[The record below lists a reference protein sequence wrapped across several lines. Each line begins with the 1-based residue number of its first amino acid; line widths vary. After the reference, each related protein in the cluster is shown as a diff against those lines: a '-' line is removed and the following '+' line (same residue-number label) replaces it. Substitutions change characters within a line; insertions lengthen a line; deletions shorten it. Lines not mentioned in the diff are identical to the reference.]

1 MEVLT
6 YATMPLPPGCIAAAS
21 LVNYAAMTRR
31 PGDGGAPA
39 TEATRKLLAQ
49 LDKIRGQ
56 LDTVDSEILGLLHR
70 RIELVRSVGKIK
82 EGLATRSWAPARE
95 KSILE
100 RLVHEN
106 RGRFPEHGLRQIFR
120 EIFSISREQERPIHV
135 GYLGLPGS
143 LTHAAAVEQFGS
155 ATRYQPGDSIEQV
168 FDRVASGDLDYGFVP
183 VEVSC
188 EGIVSSSLEVF
199 LRSDLRI
206 CAESF
211 YSLELCLAASAR
223 RKIRRVFMQPQVYGL
238 VREWIG
244 LEMPQGIEVS
254 LVAESREAAAAC
266 KATPGSACIT
276 QAFTARHFELKVL
289 RERIPYGPA
298 RKLRFLTAGTEVPRA
313 TSSDKTTIAF
323 SLTDRVG
330 VLEMALKPFRRHRIN
345 LTFLESYP
353 QSKASPTVTFFADIL
368 GHFERPAIAEAVEE
382 LRRNCAFVRVLG
394 SYPVFRS

>member
-1 MEVLT
+1 M
-6 YATMPLPPGCIAAAS
+6 AGRPPDAGKPSA
-21 LVNYAAMTRR
+21 
-31 PGDGGAPA
+31 D
-39 TEATRKLLAQ
+39 ATRKLL
-49 LDKIRGQ
+49 GQ
-56 LDTVDSEILGLLHR
+56 LDRIRGSLDSVDSSILDLLHR
-70 RIELVRSVGKIK
+70 RIRLVREVGKIK

-95 KSILE
+95 KDILE
-100 RLVHEN
+100 RLVREN
-106 RGRFPEHGLRQIFR
+106 RGRFPERGLRQIFR
-120 EIFSISREQERPIHV
+120 EIFSTSREQERPIHV
-135 GYLGLPGS
+135 GYFGLPGS

-155 ATRYQPGDSIEQV
+155 STHYEPGDSIEQV

-211 YSLELCLAASAR
+211 LALELCLATSRRRSA
-223 RKIRRVFMQPQVYGL
+223 IRRVFMQPQVYGL

-244 LEMPQGIEVS
+244 LEMRRDVEVEMT
-254 LVAESREAAAAC
+254 AESREAAAAC
-266 KATPGSACIT
+266 EAAPGTACIT
-276 QAFTARHFELKVL
+276 QPFTARHFGLHVQ

-298 RKLRFLTAGTEVPRA
+298 RRLRFLVAGTEVPRA
-313 TSSDKTTIAF
+313 TRSDKTTIAF

-330 VLEMALKPFRRHRIN
+330 VLEEALKPFRRHRIN

-382 LRRNCAFVRVLG
+382 LRQNCAFVRVLG
-394 SYPVFRS
+394 SYPVFRT